1 MCGRYSLTTEQEAL
15 AVALGVEGLVHP
27 VPRYNIA
34 PTQRVPVLL
43 GRDGSGRAGTGRAG
57 TLEAGVQRWGL
68 VPSWAESPSSG
79 VPLINARSETAHRKP
94 SFREPFRRSRC
105 LVPADG
111 FFEWVSGA
119 GGKVPYW
126 IHRPDRVPF
135 TFAGLSDEW
144 RSPEGEILASFTILT
159 TEADETLRPIH
170 HRMPVVIDEDRRE
183 EWLDPEASL
192 VGLRAIL
199 SEATS
204 AGMVTT
210 EVSTRVNSPAN
221 DDPECLVP
229 AEDSGHGGT
238 VEQTSLF

>member
-27 VPRYNIA
+27 TPRYNIA
-34 PTQRVPVLL
+34 PTQQVPVLSW
-43 GRDGSGRAGTGRAG
+43 GDGSGRAGT
-57 TLEAGVQRWGL
+57 LQAGVQRWGL

-79 VPLINARSETAHRKP
+79 APLINARSETAHRKP

-119 GGKVPYW
+119 GGKVPFW
-126 IHRPDRVPF
+126 IHRPDRAPF
-135 TFAGLSDEW
+135 TFAGLSDAW
-144 RSPEGEILASFTILT
+144 RSPEGEVVESFTILT
-159 TEADETLRPIH
+159 TEADDALRRIH
-170 HRMPVVIDEDRRE
+170 HRMPVVIEERRRA

-192 VGLRAIL
+192 EGLRAVL
-199 SEATS
+199 AGARSE
-204 AGMVTT
+204 GLVTT

-221 DDPECLVP
+221 DDPDCVVP
-229 AEDSGHGGT
+229 VEDSGPRGI